1 MEVKGKFVQPHTM
14 KAYIRGV
21 EVQLLSFSTFVLD
34 RCIYLY
40 TYIPWII
47 RDKPHL
53 DIGIVNID
61 YSYNLDMDVTTQ
73 CTYNMGT
80 IMV

>member
-14 KAYIRGV
+14 KAYIGGV
-21 EVQLLSFSTFVLD
+21 EVQLLSFSTDGLD
-34 RCIYLY
+34 SFIYLY
-40 TYIPWII
+40 TYIPWVI

-61 YSYNLDMDVTTQ
+61 SDATTQ
-73 CTYNMGT
+73 CTYSMST